1 MNARML
7 LLLGVIVAGTA
18 VGLGALGAHW
28 FETKAQALYTDPELQ
43 HKRVEAWK
51 TGAAYQMY
59 HGLALLAVGLCALHT
74 PSLRWDVAAA
84 CFLIG
89 VLLFSGSLYTIGL
102 SGVTDWKAASKAW
115 LAVIIATPLGGTFFL
130 LGWATFLW
138 AILGMPTTTPQ
149 R

>member
-1 MNARML
+1 MNARIL

-28 FETKAQALYTDPELQ
+28 FETKAQTLYSDPELQ

-51 TGAAYQMY
+51 TGAQYQMY
-59 HGLALLAVGLCALHT
+59 HGLALLAAGLCALYA
-74 PSLRWDVAAA
+74 PAPQWSIAGV

-102 SGVTDWKAASKAW
+102 SGVTDWKAVSKAW

-130 LGWATFLW
+130 LGWAAFAW
-138 AILGMPTTTPQ
+138 GVVGMNAPLPKP
-149 R
+149 